1 MIEET
6 AIVVKCEGKFAWV
19 EAQRQSTCGNCA
31 ANKGCGTSVLAKI
44 VGQKV
49 ARMRALNQ
57 IDAQVGDNVIV
68 GLNEAA
74 LLKGSFAVYLFPL
87 LYMLLFA
94 VTGNVVATQMEWSN
108 ELVVI
113 LFALAGLI
121 VAGVWLRRFTRR
133 IQDDSVY
140 QPVILR
146 RLPAPLMTRNT
157 IQQTQLKTSQ

>member
-6 AIVVKCEGKFAWV
+6 ATVIRCEGKFAWV
-19 EAQRQSTCGNCA
+19 EAQRQTTCGNCT
-31 ANKGCGTSVLAKI
+31 ANKGCGTSVLAKV
-44 VGQKV
+44 VGKKV
-49 ARMRALNQ
+49 SQMRVINHVH
-57 IDAQVGDNVIV
+57 AQVGDNVIV
-68 GLNEAA
+68 GMNEAA
-74 LLKGSFAVYLFPL
+74 LLKGSVAVYLFPL
-87 LYMLLFA
+87 LFMLLFA
-94 VTGNVVATQMEWSN
+94 VTGNVIATQIEWSN
-108 ELVVI
+108 EPVVI

-146 RLPAPLMTRNT
+146 RAPVSLMTQNS